1 MCTLSSF
8 FSSKNRPKPPQGS
21 MQTLQR
27 RPIVPTISIV
37 AEFQA
42 RSTSNDPRECTGTRM
57 REFSEEARDSGHV
70 IAIDAC
76 EPVAPQWPWLSVF
89 SQITKSFLEPGQ
101 IFRGT
106 KEHTS
111 ENFLPAFHRYDTTV
125 SSGRQKPSTFAVS
138 YNRLRRERKRERKR
152 ERERERERKRERE
165 GYRFREYR
173 VKDLQVKFYW
183 CFLIGSD
190 WILFFLRFWQFQENH
205 ASDENKNIRH
215 EDVSWF
221 ESCRIFIIFEDWK
234 KVVGCLL

>member
-125 SSGRQKPSTFAVS
+125 SSGRQKPSTFAVP
-138 YNRLRRERKRERKR
+138 YNRLRRERKRER
-152 ERERERERKRERE
+152 E
-165 GYRFREYR
+165 
-173 VKDLQVKFYW
+173 KDIVFENIEWRIYKLSFIGV
-183 CFLIGSD
+183 FLIGSD